1 MKAGRPLMRANL
13 LWHDDPALFAPRIED
28 APRPPL
34 EGDPRY
40 LRTERQCL
48 VRLPRTQAVIFS
60 IHTSVMETAA
70 LPPDERATLERR
82 PD

>member
-1 MKAGRPLMRANL
+1 
-13 LWHDDPALFAPRIED
+13 
-28 APRPPL
+28 L

-70 LPPDERATLERR
+70 LPPDDRATLERR

>member
-1 MKAGRPLMRANL
+1 MRANL
-13 LWHDDPALFAPRIED
+13 LWHGDPSLFAPRTEE

-34 EGDPRY
+34 EGEPRY

-60 IHTSVMETAA
+60 IHTSILETAG
-70 LPPDERATLERR
+70 LPPEDRAALERR